1 MIRGPPSKPSC
12 TLPCW
17 PPSQPDG
24 PDPAPPQAEPSVTT
38 TSNVEALA
46 ATTSGALLSGQ
57 TLPQVW
63 QMCFS
68 KHHCSGPS
76 HCRLHLRTPTLC
88 LACAGHAAVLYRH
101 GRAADHAER
110 WQCRPVSA
118 LLATGPPSLG
128 CWSALSGAAT
138 RRTMSGPG
146 TAITDTGSLS
156 VRRAA
161 CTVRYNTTKVQAV
174 GYNGASAIWQ
184 SGTFSSSPQ
193 PPYQLIMQSVRPEP
207 RHGYMLSVIPHAQS
221 GMHGRT
227 S

>member
-118 LLATGPPSLG
+118 PPCHWPTEPGLLVCLVRRCHAQDNVRTRDSHHRHWVAVGETRCMHCQVQHHQG
-128 CWSALSGAAT
+128 ASGGLQRCERHLAERDIFVLA
-138 RRTMSGPG
+138 P
-146 TAITDTGSLS
+146 ASLS
-156 VRRAA
+156 AHH
-161 CTVRYNTTKVQAV
+161 AV
-174 GYNGASAIWQ
+174 GE
-184 SGTFSSSPQ
+184 T
-193 PPYQLIMQSVRPEP
+193 
-207 RHGYMLSVIPHAQS
+207 
-221 GMHGRT
+221 
-227 S
+227 